1 MHIKKTYSRATRG
14 IALGGRLELSNL
26 PNGWTK
32 VTVEKVAEVNPRKS
46 VDLLPDDLVTFVPM
60 AAVDEMSGTIARPKE
75 RPLKEVSK
83 GFTHFVDGDV
93 IFAKITPSMENGKSA
108 VARRLANATGFGSTE
123 FHILRST
130 GAVMP
135 EYLWRFVRQQEF
147 RDNARQA
154 MSGAVGQQ
162 RVPAQYLKS
171 HPLPLPP
178 LSEQRKIVVKTESLT
193 NKIMRAR
200 AELTQIP
207 ALVATYRSAVLKLA
221 FSGKLTADLR
231 KTNKVGKTGLPY
243 SWNVRLL
250 GDIGEIQSGIQV
262 GKRRNSDIKLVEVPY
277 LRVANVQRGWLS
289 LDELKSILVTPEEK
303 KRLLLQNGDILMNE
317 GGDRDKLGRG
327 WVWGGQVA
335 ECIHQNHVF
344 RIRLYNDILP
354 PEFVSLFANERGQ
367 QYFFDQG
374 TQTTNLASISKRKVA
389 VLPLPV
395 PPLDEAREI
404 VSRIET
410 AFTWID
416 RVSSD
421 HASASRLLP
430 KLEDAIL
437 AKAFRGELL
446 PQDPNDEPAV
456 VLLER
461 VNAKRAE
468 QVRTHPKRAPRPPK
482 VEGDAMMSDRSLEQ
496 VLMEAGDWVPAQTAF
511 QRCGVGD
518 GATTEDIELI
528 YVQLREL
535 DTTGKL
541 ETEAVTDDSGRKIY
555 DRIRLREA

>member
-1 MHIKKTYSRATRG
+1 M
-14 IALGGRLELSNL
+14 SNL

-32 VTVEKVAEVNPRKS
+32 VTIEEVAEVNPRKS

-75 RPLKEVSK
+75 RTLKEVNK

-93 IFAKITPSMENGKSA
+93 ICAKITPSMENGKSA

-123 FHILRST
+123 FHILRSS
-130 GAVMP
+130 GAVLP
-135 EYLWRFVRQQEF
+135 EYLWRFVRQKEF
-147 RDNARQA
+147 RDNAQQA

-178 LSEQRKIVVKTESLT
+178 LSEQQKIVAKAEGLT

-207 ALVATYRSAVLKLA
+207 ALITTYRSAVLELA

-243 SWNVRLL
+243 SWSVRLL

-262 GKRRNSDIKLVEVPY
+262 GKRRNSDIELVEVPY

-289 LDELKSILVTPEEK
+289 FDELKSILVTPEEK

-327 WVWGGQVA
+327 WVWGGQVT

-389 VLPLPV
+389 ALPLPV
-395 PPLDEAREI
+395 PPFDEAREI
-404 VSRIET
+404 INRIET
-410 AFTWID
+410 AFAWLD

-421 HASASRLLP
+421 HASASRLLL

-456 VLLER
+456 ALLAR
-461 VNAKRAE
+461 VNAERTG
-468 QVRTHPKRAPRPPK
+468 QVRTHSKRAPRPPK
-482 VEGDAMMSDRSLEQ
+482 VEGDAMVSDRSLEQ
-496 VLMEAGDWVPAQTAF
+496 VLTAAGDWVPAQTAF

-518 GATTEDIELI
+518 GATTENIELI

-555 DRIRLREA
+555 DRIRLRMA